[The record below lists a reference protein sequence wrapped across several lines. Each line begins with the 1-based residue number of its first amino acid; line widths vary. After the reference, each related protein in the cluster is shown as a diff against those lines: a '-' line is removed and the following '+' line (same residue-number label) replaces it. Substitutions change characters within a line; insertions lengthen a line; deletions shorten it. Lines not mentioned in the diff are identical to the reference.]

1 MVKGFNVSKA
11 RVYDRIPL
19 NLTNLSANVVDKC
32 ITSIINMIFRYLFYL
47 FYLVRPIYK
56 EKNRQNKENY
66 HPMGILDRFSKS
78 VRDS

>member
-32 ITSIINMIFRYLFYL
+32 ITSIINHDISLSFLSFLSSQTYL
-47 FYLVRPIYK
+47 
-56 EKNRQNKENY
+56 
-66 HPMGILDRFSKS
+66 
-78 VRDS
+78 